1 MSFSWRLFLS
11 LLSHPLNC
19 QYREKVG
26 MFAERRCY
34 PLWKERNSIC
44 SGSHRLA
51 KAKKGTELHHQISEI
66 LNFKDNAS
74 WGRGCLSN
82 YSQKKTKVY
91 ICKESHHSRSRSS
104 SEVWFLPWGRAR
116 SWCRKPHTKYLTE
129 AEKKTGDSVG
139 VKWALTRLK
148 EPALVAHYSQ
158 LQASG
163 NHLSQGTQYWTF
175 LGFGGCRFSKWLV
188 IICRWGLWGRGGK
201 GWRLSIG

>member
-1 MSFSWRLFLS
+1 MWRLFLS
-11 LLSHPLNC
+11 LLSHPLHC

-26 MFAERRCY
+26 MFAERR
-34 PLWKERNSIC
+34 LVC

-51 KAKKGTELHHQISEI
+51 KAKKGTELLPRYIKEAKS
-66 LNFKDNAS
+66 S
-74 WGRGCLSN
+74 TS
-82 YSQKKTKVY
+82 KTMPAGDGVALATMVY

-116 SWCRKPHTKYLTE
+116 SLCRKPHSLTE

-188 IICRWGLWGRGGK
+188 IICWWGLWGRGGK